1 MCDDIVSTVNEIM
14 QTCGMPL
21 WGVSPFDT
29 LKGTLIRCGG
39 LRRLPESARS
49 VIVAVF
55 PYYCA
60 CPPGE
65 ISQYAEALD
74 YHIVVGDRLSRA
86 VSMLHARFDS
96 YTFEPFCDAS
106 PIPEVTAARLAGL
119 GVLGQNGLLI
129 TPRYGSFV
137 FIGEI
142 VTDLELPQCEN
153 PVDNC
158 ISCGRCSS
166 LCPAGAITQ
175 NGVACELCVSH
186 ITQQKGEL
194 SVTQQKLLKKAGT
207 IWGCDICQNVCPMN
221 RNIEKTYIDE
231 FKTDIIS
238 TISIEIIDDE
248 NFEKDFASR
257 AFMWHGKKVLKRNI
271 GILHA
276 APDNNIKD
284 EC

>member
-1 MCDDIVSTVNEIM
+1 MYYDIASTINGIM

-21 WGVSPFDT
+21 WGVSPFDILEGSLIQCSG
-29 LKGTLIRCGG
+29 LK
-39 LRRLPESARS
+39 RLPVSSKS
-49 VIVAVF
+49 VIVAIF

-65 ISQYAEALD
+65 ISQYAAALD
-74 YHIVVGDRLSRA
+74 YHIVVGDMLKRA
-86 VSMLHARFDS
+86 ALMLRAKFERHS
-96 YTFEPFCDAS
+96 FEPFCDAS

-119 GVLGQNGLLI
+119 GVLGRNGLLI

-142 VTDLELPQCEN
+142 VTDFELPKCGK
-153 PVDNC
+153 PGDNC
-158 ISCGRCSS
+158 IACGRCAS

-175 NGVACELCVSH
+175 NGASCELCISH

-194 SVTQQKLLKKAGT
+194 SDEQQKLIKKANT

-221 RNIEKTYIDE
+221 QGIENTYIDE
-231 FKTDIIS
+231 FKTNIVR
-238 TISIEIIDDE
+238 TISNESLDDE

-257 AFMWHGKKVLKRNI
+257 AFMWRGKKVLKRNI

-276 APDNNIKD
+276 APDNNIND